1 MRNDGFFPRLHGI
14 MRGKETQRMDR
25 LEEENRERLLKLI
38 GRIPRR
44 VPEGW
49 EKRTFAAGGLLY
61 LGFSNV
67 CTEKLISI
75 SSQGQRV
82 IDCETGEKTRCE
94 ENYDEEDLIACA
106 EAAGDEVVPVAGEG
120 GGGLRRFSRTGDG
133 LAFAAPWW
141 PKEQVVFMPEYASWY
156 QCPEKCSVLFDDYEL
171 RAFGFSRCGNYMA
184 VGSSDTLEIYKKV
197 KQ

>member
-1 MRNDGFFPRLHGI
+1 MER
-14 MRGKETQRMDR
+14 MEKEERTRVLSRM
-25 LEEENRERLLKLI
+25 EEENRKRLLDLI
-38 GRIPRR
+38 ERIPHR

-49 EKRTFAAGGLLY
+49 EKDTFAVGGLLY

-75 SSQGQRV
+75 SSQGQWV
-82 IDCETGEKTRCE
+82 IDCETGEKTQCE

-106 EAAGDEVVPVAGEG
+106 EAMGEELVPVAGEG

-141 PKEQVVFMPEYASWY
+141 PKEQVIFMPAYASWY
-156 QCPEKCSVLFDDYEL
+156 QDPEKCSVLFDDYEL

-184 VGSSDTLEIYKKV
+184 AGSSHTLEIYRKGKK
-197 KQ
+197 